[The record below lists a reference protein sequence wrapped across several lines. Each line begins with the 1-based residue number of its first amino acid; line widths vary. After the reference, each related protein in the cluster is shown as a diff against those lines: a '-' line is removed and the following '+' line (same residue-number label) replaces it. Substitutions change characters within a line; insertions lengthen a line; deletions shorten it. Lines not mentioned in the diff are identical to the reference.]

1 MGKKSPRLDEPE
13 DHALGRSR
21 GGFGTKLHLIVDG
34 AGTPLGAVLS
44 GGATHEM
51 KAVDA
56 LLDPNT
62 TLPIRYLGEPAALAG
77 DKAYSAMR
85 LRAEFIQVGILP
97 VIPTRNNE
105 AQDPNFDKELYRKRN
120 VVERCIGWL
129 KESRRLGTRFEK
141 LAVSFLAMV
150 HLGFIVRYFRILR

>member
-1 MGKKSPRLDEPE
+1 
-13 DHALGRSR
+13 
-21 GGFGTKLHLIVDG
+21 VDG

-51 KAVDA
+51 KMVDGLFDA
-56 LLDPNT
+56 NIS
-62 TLPIRYLGEPAALAG
+62 LPIRYLGEPAALAG
-77 DKAYSAMR
+77 DKAYSALR
-85 LRAEFIQVGILP
+85 LRAKLREEGIVP
-97 VIPTRNNE
+97 VIPTRKDE
-105 AQDPNFDKELYRKRN
+105 ARDPDFDKELYRSRN

-150 HLGFIVRYFRILR
+150 HLGFIIRYFRILR